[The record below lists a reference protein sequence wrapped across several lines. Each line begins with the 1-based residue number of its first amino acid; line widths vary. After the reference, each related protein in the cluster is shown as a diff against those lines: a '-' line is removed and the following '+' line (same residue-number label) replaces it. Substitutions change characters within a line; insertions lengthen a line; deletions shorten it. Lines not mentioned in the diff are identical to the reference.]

1 LIDITSKA
9 EYITSAVMDEF
20 DRRRLGFLVVTA
32 LRQRRQRR
40 YPTSGP
46 VSTEMGDRVR
56 VQFAVRNIYLGM
68 WPATQIN
75 SACLSL
81 RG

>member
-1 LIDITSKA
+1 
-9 EYITSAVMDEF
+9 MDEF

-68 WPATQIN
+68 
-75 SACLSL
+75 
-81 RG
+81 